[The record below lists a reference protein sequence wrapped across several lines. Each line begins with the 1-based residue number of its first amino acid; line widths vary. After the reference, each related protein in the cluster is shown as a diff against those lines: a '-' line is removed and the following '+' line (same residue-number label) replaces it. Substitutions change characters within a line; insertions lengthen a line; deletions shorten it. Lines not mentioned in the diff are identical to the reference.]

1 MALPAMDLSEALN
14 AAAQRI
20 AETLACE
27 KADTFLMD
35 ESKQTLVAVGTS
47 DTALGRKQRALG
59 LDLLPLANGGRI
71 VEVFKNGVAYLDNNV
86 DRDPNELPGIVVS
99 LGVRSSLS
107 APFEVNGVRRGV
119 LSAVSTRSEAFQPAD
134 LPFLEAA
141 ARWIG
146 MLAHRAELTTQARGA
161 ELEQGRRAG
170 ADEVIT
176 VLAHDVR
183 NHLHPLLTRLQIMR
197 LHAAAGEYISVSEID
212 KATRSVQRLA
222 RLSEDL
228 LDLRR
233 LDEGLFALNWAAL
246 DLVALARETGAS
258 LSTTTVSVKVT
269 GLNEVVLIGDANRL
283 RQALENLVSNAVKY
297 SPPGKSVRI
306 DVGVR
311 SLEEGLERAV
321 VEVSDDGPGI
331 APKMQQV
338 LFERFVSDAQSR
350 GLGLGLYLAR
360 RIAREH
366 DGDLSVTS
374 TPGAGSK
381 FRLELPLAPPPSPRA
396 PRD

>member
-1 MALPAMDLSEALN
+1 MALPAMDLGEALN

-27 KADTFLMD
+27 KADAFLID

-47 DTALGRKQRALG
+47 DTALGHQQRALG

-71 VEVFKNGVAYLDNNV
+71 VEVFKNGVGCLDNHV
-86 DRDPNELPGIVVS
+86 DRDRNELPGIVVG

-107 APFEVNGVRRGV
+107 AVLDVNGVRRGV
-119 LSAVSTRSEAFQPAD
+119 LSAVSIRPDAFQPGD

-141 ARWIG
+141 ASWIG
-146 MLAHRAELTTQARGA
+146 MLAHRAELATQARNA

-183 NHLHPLLTRLQIMR
+183 NHLHPLLARLQVMR
-197 LHAAAGEYISVSEID
+197 VRAAAGEHVSVSEID
-212 KATRSVQRLA
+212 KAMRSVQRLA

-233 LDEGLFALNWAAL
+233 LDEGLFTLNWAAL
-246 DLVALARETGAS
+246 DLAALARETGAS
-258 LSTTTVSVKVT
+258 LATTSVPVNVT
-269 GLNEVVLIGDANRL
+269 GLSEIVLIGDANRL
-283 RQALENLVSNAVKY
+283 RQALENVVSNAVKY
-297 SPPGKSVRI
+297 SPSGKSVQI
-306 DVGVR
+306 DVSVR
-311 SLEEGLERAV
+311 SAEEGEERAV
-321 VEVSDDGPGI
+321 VEVTDQGPGI

-338 LFERFVSDAQSR
+338 LFERFVSDAKSR

-381 FRLELPLAPPPSPRA
+381 FRLELPLAPPPSPRG
-396 PRD
+396 PRS